1 MPANA
6 SETSVSTPTAT
17 SLANAGLHDVTT
29 YAPPA
34 GANVLRVGVGQP
46 FTTIASALAAAHD
59 GDIVLVQAGTY
70 VNDFATVTA
79 KVSLIG
85 VGGMVN
91 MVATIPPPNGK
102 AILTVDADATIQNF
116 TFSGAKVADANGAGI
131 RYEGGNLT
139 LQNCGF
145 HDNENGLLSAPVPG
159 GTLLIQNCDFAHNG
173 NGNGSTHN
181 LYVGAIQQLTIRDSR
196 FSDAVVGHEIKSRA
210 YNTLITGN
218 VIADGPGGNGS
229 YSIDLP
235 NGGKGVVTGNLIE
248 KGPQTENQSIIH
260 FGGESIPYAG
270 SSLLVQGNQITNDR
284 PNAVGI
290 LNHTALAVS
299 ITGNSF
305 TGLDPARVAQ
315 GPARVGGNIDSPN
328 ADGAGTVLPD
338 AVLSGILPGSTQV
351 FTDGLDHQVTLNSSN
366 FAVQGGAGRLQVTAV
381 AGHIIVIGGTGGLDF
396 TEVGYSGGNQVT
408 TVAGSTNSLNLG
420 GQDSI
425 DSEGTDAFT
434 TNLGNVT
441 AQIGGAATVNEG
453 QGNNQW
459 SVLGSLHLTGNGGAP
474 RFSLDAAAT
483 LSIDGALNFFAI
495 QSSGGAASY
504 DVSLGGKHVQA
515 SLTGGSWTMQG
526 WDGLTNFATAAGPSG
541 VTMHLGDGQVQV
553 ISGGADE
560 IWAGSGNTVV
570 QASGAADIHAGTGTL
585 AVYGRGQS
593 GANIWGN
600 GGAYV
605 IGGDTGDITYHGGDQ
620 ASTVQADLSSI
631 TLLGGAG
638 HLTVK
643 AGSRQT
649 ITGGAGGL
657 TVTED
662 SGGGDNT
669 VTTLAGSTN
678 TITLNNGTL
687 DSWGHDTISQPGGNN
702 TLSIHGDATIQ
713 GSTGNSHISIFG
725 HATLAGRGGD
735 WLTLAPGADATVQAG
750 WRLEAGL
757 SQSSLRLTSPGGDPS
772 LVALSMQNGTG
783 SVLVEGG
790 RMAVINTAAVPVGAR
805 ITVDGGDSQIYSH
818 AADQVRAGAGTA
830 LVRAYAGNS
839 EVWGG
844 SGQLTFQDWDG
855 TAGDRQTIHGGAGSA
870 SISGSNND
878 ITYFGGA
885 GAAVLDGS
893 ARNLSIR
900 GGAGSI
906 TVANAWATSTNFVGG
921 SGAAALSIGNAGGA
935 VIFGTGSTT
944 VQESAWGAVSYT
956 ATSASR
962 GTQVITGFRIGTD
975 ILHLAGT
982 EVAGQTSDGTGIT
995 LTTTG
1000 GARIVLQGVNAPVGM
1015 IVAKTPLLN
1024 PVLQFVNALA
1034 PQLAALQPSMTE
1046 APTVK
1051 ALVTAAVSL
1060 TPASAALAASQPG
1073 STPSAAESG
1082 GQAAPAG
1089 QSAGLQATPDPASEV
1104 VSMPMTGSTPAPAA
1118 PDPVSSQLG
1127 SLQTTE
1133 LATPQQGSPAFAIT
1147 EAATGQAAQSDGD
1160 AYAGPV
1166 AFLQRQFIWS
1176 GTNGI
1181 VLSASTSNV
1190 FLHGGTGDDALAVQD
1205 GNNVLDGGAGSNFL
1219 VGGTGA
1225 GGGTDTFFVDGRGG
1239 NTWSTI
1245 VNFHQGDSLT
1255 LWGFQPGISTLPW
1268 TASDGTAGY
1277 TGATIH
1283 SELAGSGTG
1292 VNASATFAGLTMDDV
1307 QHLTMITGTV
1317 GGLSFLNVAYTG

>member
-1 MPANA
+1 MPATA
-6 SETSVSTPTAT
+6 SDTSVSTPTAA
-17 SLANAGLHDVTT
+17 SLGNAGLHDVTP
-29 YAPPA
+29 YVPPA
-34 GANVLRVGVGQP
+34 GANILHVGVGQP

-59 GDIVLVQAGTY
+59 GDVVLVQAGTY
-70 VNDFATVTA
+70 VNDFATVSA

-91 MVATIPPPNGK
+91 MVATVPPPNGK

-116 TFSGAKVADANGAGI
+116 TFSGAKVPDANGAGI

-145 HDNENGLLSAPVPG
+145 HDNENGLLSSPVPG
-159 GTLLIQNCDFAHNG
+159 GRLLIQNCDFTHNG

-181 LYVGAIQQLTIRDSR
+181 LYVGAIQQLTVEDSR

-218 VIADGPGGNGS
+218 VISDGPDGNGS

-284 PNAVGI
+284 PNAVGL
-290 LNHTALAVS
+290 LNQTSLSVS

-305 TGLDPARVAQ
+305 TGLDPARVAA
-315 GPARVGGNIDSPN
+315 GPAHVGGNIESPN
-328 ADGAGTVLPD
+328 ADGTGTALPD
-338 AVLSGILPGSTQV
+338 AVLSGIVPGSTQI
-351 FTDGLDHQVTLNSSN
+351 FTDALDHQVTLTSSN
-366 FAVQGGAGRLQVTAV
+366 FAVQGGAGHLTVQAI
-381 AGHIIVIGGTGGLDF
+381 AGHIVVQGGTGGLDF
-396 TEVGYSGGNQVT
+396 TEVGGSGGNQVT
-408 TVAGSTNSLNLG
+408 TAAGSTNSLNLG

-425 DSEGTDAFT
+425 DSEGTDAIT
-434 TNLGNVT
+434 TSLGNVT
-441 AQIGGAATVNEG
+441 AQIGGAGTVNEG

-474 RFSLDAAAT
+474 RFTLDAAAS
-483 LSIDGALNFFAI
+483 LSIDGAINFFAI

-504 DVSLGGKHVQA
+504 DVALGGKHVQA
-515 SLTGGSWTMQG
+515 SLTGGSWTVQG
-526 WDGLTNFATAAGPSG
+526 WDGFTSFATAAGPDG

-553 ISGGADE
+553 VSGGADE
-560 IWAGSGNTVV
+560 IWAGAGDTVV

-593 GANIWGN
+593 GANVWGN

-605 IGGDTGDITYHGGDQ
+605 IGGDTGGITYHGGDQ
-620 ASTVQADLSSI
+620 ASTVQADLSYI
-631 TLLGGAG
+631 TLLGGGG
-638 HLTVK
+638 HLTVA
-643 AGSRQT
+643 AGSRQV

-662 SGGGDNT
+662 GGGGANT
-669 VTTLAGSTN
+669 ITTQAGSTN
-678 TITLNNGTL
+678 AISLNNGTL
-687 DSWGHDTISQPGGNN
+687 DSWGHDAITQPSGNN

-713 GSTGNSHISIFG
+713 GSTGNSRISIFG
-725 HATLAGRGGD
+725 RATLAGRGGD

-750 WRLEAGL
+750 GHLDAGL
-757 SQSSLRLTSPGGDPS
+757 SGSSLRVTAPGGDPS

-783 SVLVEGG
+783 SVVVEGG
-790 RMAVINTAAVPVGAR
+790 RTAVINTEAVPVGAR
-805 ITVDGGDSQIYSH
+805 ITVDGGDSQIYSRG
-818 AADQVRAGAGTA
+818 ADQVRAGAGTA
-830 LVRAYAGNS
+830 LVRAMAGNS

-844 SGQLTFQDWDG
+844 NGQLTFQDWDG
-855 TAGDRQTIHGGAGSA
+855 TAGDRQTIHGGAGSV
-870 SISGSNND
+870 SVSGSNGD

-893 ARNLSIR
+893 ARNLAIR

-921 SGAAALSIGNAGGA
+921 SGTAGLEIGNAGGA
-935 VIFGTGSTT
+935 VIFGTGDTT
-944 VQESAWGAVSYT
+944 VQESAWGAVTYT

-975 ILHLAGT
+975 ILRLAGT
-982 EVAGQTSDGTGIT
+982 AMAGQTTDGTGTT

-1000 GARIVLQGVNAPVGM
+1000 GARIVLQGITAPAGV
-1015 IVAKTPLLN
+1015 IVAETPLLN
-1024 PVLQFVNALA
+1024 PVLSFVNALA
-1034 PQLAALQPSMTE
+1034 PQPSTAA
-1046 APTVK
+1046 APAVN
-1051 ALVTAAVSL
+1051 ALVPAAVSL
-1060 TPASAALAASQPG
+1060 TPASATLAVPMPG
-1073 STPSAAESG
+1073 GTPAAADSDSG
-1082 GQAAPAG
+1082 AAPAS
-1089 QSAGLQATPDPASEV
+1089 QSAGLQAMPDPASGS
-1104 VSMPMTGSTPAPAA
+1104 VSMPMTGSTPAPAV

-1127 SLQTTE
+1127 FLQAAE
-1133 LATPQQGSPAFAIT
+1133 LAMPQQASPAFAIT
-1147 EAATGQAAQSDGD
+1147 EAATGEEAQSDGD

-1166 AFLQRQFIWS
+1166 AFLQHQFIWS

-1181 VLSASTSNV
+1181 VVSASTSNV
-1190 FLHGGTGDDALAVQD
+1190 FLHGGAGDDALAVQD
-1205 GNNVLDGGAGSNFL
+1205 GSNVLDGGAGSNFL

-1225 GGGTDTFFVDGRGG
+1225 GGGTDTFFVDGRSGG
-1239 NTWSTI
+1239 TWSTI

-1255 LWGFQPGISTLPW
+1255 LWGFQPGTSTLPW

-1283 SELAGSGTG
+1283 AELAGAGTG

-1307 QHLTMITGTV
+1307 QHLTTITGTV
-1317 GGLSFLNVAYTG
+1317 GGLAFLNVAYTG

>member
-1 MPANA
+1 MPATA
-6 SETSVSTPTAT
+6 SDTSVSTPTDAG
-17 SLANAGLHDVTT
+17 LANAGLHDITPYVL
-29 YAPPA
+29 PA
-34 GANVLRVGVGQP
+34 GANVLQVGVGQA
-46 FTTIASALAAAHD
+46 FTTIASALAAAHN
-59 GDIVLVQAGTY
+59 GDVVLVQAGTY
-70 VNDFATVTA
+70 VNDFATVGA

-91 MVATIPPPNGK
+91 MVATVAPPNGK

-116 TFSGAKVADANGAGI
+116 TFSGAKVPDANGAGI

-145 HDNENGLLSAPVPG
+145 HDNENGLLSSPVPG
-159 GTLLIQNCDFAHNG
+159 GTLLIQNCDFTHNG

-181 LYVGAIQQLTIRDSR
+181 LYVGAIQQLTIEDNR
-196 FSDAVVGHEIKSRA
+196 FSGAVVGHEIKSRA

-218 VIADGPGGNGS
+218 VISDGPDGNGS

-284 PNAVGI
+284 PNAVGL
-290 LNHTALAVS
+290 LNQTAITVG

-315 GPARVGGNIDSPN
+315 GPAHIGGNIDSPN
-328 ADGAGTVLPD
+328 ADGTGTVLPD

-351 FTDGLDHQVTLNSSN
+351 FTDAVDHQVTLTGSN
-366 FAVQGGAGRLQVTAV
+366 FAVQGGAGHLQVTAV
-381 AGHIIVIGGTGGLDF
+381 AGHIIVLGGTGGLDF
-396 TEVGYSGGNQVT
+396 TEVGGSGGNQVT
-408 TVAGSTNSLNLG
+408 TAAGSRNSLNLG

-425 DSEGTDAFT
+425 DSEGTDAIRTSF
-434 TNLGNVT
+434 GNVT
-441 AQIGGAATVNEG
+441 AQIGGVATVNEG

-474 RFSLDAAAT
+474 RFTLDAAAS
-483 LSIDGALNFFAI
+483 LSIDGALNFVAI
-495 QSSGGAASY
+495 QSGGGAASY
-504 DVSLGGKHVQA
+504 DVALGGKHVQA

-526 WDGLTNFATAAGPSG
+526 WDGLTNFATAAGPNG

-553 ISGGADE
+553 VSGGADQ
-560 IWAGSGNTVV
+560 IWAGSGDTVV

-593 GANIWGN
+593 GANVWGN
-600 GGAYV
+600 GGTYV
-605 IGGDTGDITYHGGDQ
+605 IGGDTGGITYYGGDR

-638 HLTVK
+638 HLTVE
-643 AGSRQT
+643 AGSRQV

-662 SGGGDNT
+662 GGGGANT
-669 VTTLAGSTN
+669 ITTQAGSTN
-678 TITLNNGTL
+678 AITLNNGTL
-687 DSWGHDTISQPGGNN
+687 DSWGHDTITQPGGNN

-713 GSTGNSHISIFG
+713 GSTGNSRISISG

-735 WLTLAPGADATVQAG
+735 WLTLAPGADATVQVG
-750 WRLEAGL
+750 WHLEAGL
-757 SQSSLRLTSPGGDPS
+757 SQSSLRVTAPGGDPS
-772 LVALSMQNGTG
+772 LVALSMQNATG
-783 SVLVEGG
+783 SVVVEGG
-790 RMAVINTAAVPVGAR
+790 RTAVINTAAVPVGAR
-805 ITVDGGDSQIYSH
+805 ITVDGGDSQIYSRG
-818 AADQVRAGAGTA
+818 ADQVRAGAGTA
-830 LVRAYAGNS
+830 LIRAFAGNS

-855 TAGDRQTIHGGAGSA
+855 TAGDRQTIHGGAGSV
-870 SISGSNND
+870 SISGSNGD
-878 ITYFGGA
+878 ITYFGGT
-885 GAAVLDGS
+885 GTAVLDGS
-893 ARNLSIR
+893 ARNLAIR

-921 SGAAALSIGNAGGA
+921 SGGAALSIGNAGGA
-935 VIFGTGSTT
+935 VIFGTGNTA
-944 VQESAWGAVSYT
+944 VQESAWGVVSYT
-956 ATSASR
+956 ATGASR

-975 ILHLAGT
+975 ILNLAGT
-982 EVAGQTSDGTGIT
+982 AVAGQTTDGTGTT

-1000 GARIVLQGVNAPVGM
+1000 GARIVLQGIKAPIGM
-1015 IVAKTPLLN
+1015 IVAKTPLSN
-1024 PVLQFVNALA
+1024 PVLPLVKVLA
-1034 PQLAALQPSMTE
+1034 PQFAASQPSTAA

-1051 ALVTAAVSL
+1051 ALVPAAVSL
-1060 TPASAALAASQPG
+1060 TLASAALADLLPEG
-1073 STPSAAESG
+1073 TPAAADSD

-1089 QSAGLQATPDPASEV
+1089 QSAGLQATPDPASGSA
-1104 VSMPMTGSTPAPAA
+1104 SMPMAGSTPAPAV

-1127 SLQTTE
+1127 SLQTAE
-1133 LATPQQGSPAFAIT
+1133 LAAPQQASPAFAIT
-1147 EAATGQAAQSDGD
+1147 EAATGQEAQSDGD

-1181 VLSASTSNV
+1181 VISASTSNV
-1190 FLHGGTGDDALAVQD
+1190 FLHGGAGDDALAVQD

-1239 NTWSTI
+1239 DTWSTI
-1245 VNFHQGDSLT
+1245 VNFHQGDSMT
-1255 LWGFQPGISTLPW
+1255 LWGFQAGTSTQPW

-1283 SELAGSGTG
+1283 SELAGAGTG
-1292 VNASATFAGLTMDDV
+1292 VDASATFAGLTMDDV

-1317 GGLSFLNVAYTG
+1317 GGVAFLNVAYTG